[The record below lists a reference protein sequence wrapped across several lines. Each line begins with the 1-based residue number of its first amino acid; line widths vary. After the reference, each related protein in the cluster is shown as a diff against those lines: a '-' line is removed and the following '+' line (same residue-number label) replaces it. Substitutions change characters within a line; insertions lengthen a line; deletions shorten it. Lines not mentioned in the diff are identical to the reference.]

1 MTNAANSR
9 RRGAKAVAPGDETGE
24 QLVQGLVRLLEAGRP
39 FHEVG
44 IAEISES
51 AGVTR
56 SAFYFYFAN
65 KAEALAAAAL
75 AYRVDMG
82 RAAAPFIEGG
92 GGDDFYPSMER
103 SLRQVL
109 TTWGQQ
115 HAILHAMI
123 EASVTDPTI
132 DEAWQEWMLSFAE
145 PVLARVEQQAALL
158 GVEVD
163 GALARSVV
171 TRLLWMNERN
181 LYRLFQAESPSAD
194 ACEDF
199 LRSWYTVWR
208 ASVSAL
214 LERPF

>member
-1 MTNAANSR
+1 V
-9 RRGAKAVAPGDETGE
+9 KAVAPGDETGE
-24 QLVQGLVRLLEAGRP
+24 QLVQGLVRLLESGRP

-75 AYRVDMG
+75 AYRAEMG
-82 RAAAPFIEGG
+82 RAAAPFLEGEG
-92 GGDDFYPSMER
+92 ADDFYPSMER

-109 TTWGQQ
+109 TTWGRQ

-132 DEAWQEWMLSFAE
+132 DQAWQEWMLSFGD
-145 PVLARVEQQAALL
+145 PVLARIERQAGLL
-158 GVEVD
+158 GIEVD
-163 GALARSVV
+163 GALARATV

-181 LYRLFQAESPSAD
+181 LYRLFQGEPPSAD
-194 ACEDF
+194 ACEEF
-199 LRSWYTVWR
+199 LRSWCAVWR
-208 ASVSAL
+208 ASVGTL
-214 LERPF
+214 LDGRPQP